1 MVAQVHPHLLAEE
14 QIGDVTLVKF
24 NRSEVLDDR
33 LIRSIAW
40 QLFNLVEH
48 SSSRRL
54 VLDLGGINKLSTAM
68 LGTFMSLNR
77 VLRADGGRLVLCGV
91 DARLREIFGIFKLPQ
106 VLRICENEQE
116 ALQAF

>member
-1 MVAQVHPHLLAEE
+1 MVAQIHPHVLVEE
-14 QIGDVTLVKF
+14 QIGEVTLVKL

-33 LIRSIAW
+33 LIRSIA
-40 QLFNLVEH
+40 QRLFNLIEH

-54 VLDLGGINKLSTAM
+54 VLDLGGVNKLSTAM

-77 VLRADGGRLVLCGV
+77 MLRADGGSLVLCGV

-106 VLRICENEQE
+106 VLRICDNEQE